1 MRSRGPPLVK
11 VSEWHKDI
19 FNWEIEHP
27 GVNLSIC
34 AEHFGVGETWL
45 STIRNTDVYKEY
57 SAQQRLNHNYNVSRS
72 VIEGVEAVAG
82 VALEVI
88 EERIK
93 KERDTIGLGVV
104 NDAANMA
111 LKALGFGNKSN
122 GRGGET
128 QVNVILGAA
137 TPEALEK
144 ARDKMRLI
152 NAHREP
158 DSGGAEK
165 SPKEYLGRDAHVI
178 TIDEEVHD
186 ENADAKPL
194 SAPA

>member
-1 MRSRGPPLVK
+1 MANNALVGIQ
-11 VSEWHKDI
+11 EWHKDI

-27 GVNLSIC
+27 GVNLSVC
-34 AEHFGVGETWL
+34 AAHFGVHDTWL
-45 STIRNTDVYKEY
+45 STIRNSDIYKEY
-57 SAQQRLNHNYNVSRS
+57 VAQQRLNHNDNVSKS

-88 EERIK
+88 EERIRA
-93 KERDTIGLGVV
+93 ERKTIGLGLV

-128 QVNVILGAA
+128 QVNVFLGAA
-137 TPEALEK
+137 SPEALEN

-152 NAHREP
+152 NARTEP
-158 DSGGAEK
+158 DCGGAE
-165 SPKEYLGRDAHVI
+165 SAPISI
-178 TIDEEVHD
+178 TVDEEPHD
-186 ENADAKPL
+186 ENEDAKPL
-194 SAPA
+194 PAPA

>member
-57 SAQQRLNHNYNVSRS
+57 AAQQRLNHNYNVSRS

-128 QVNVILGAA
+128 QFNVFLGAA
-137 TPEALEK
+137 SPEALEK

-152 NAHREP
+152 NVQGAQGP
-158 DSGGAEK
+158 GPCGAE
-165 SPKEYLGRDAHVI
+165 SAPIPI

-186 ENADAKPL
+186 ENKDAKPL